1 MPAPTLLWTALGVL
15 HPPADAQLTAARRSG
30 AETRLEY
37 ARGNERWKFTV
48 VGNAVRHAEM
58 QPAGGGRY
66 TVDLKGE
73 GARGLPKQAVYRDYA
88 AFREL
93 TLTLDRADEAQPF
106 PPDTWSPGGR

>member
-1 MPAPTLLWTALGVL
+1 MLVGRGGTTGVWHAIEQMTCPTGGVG
-15 HPPADAQLTAARRSG
+15 PG
-30 AETRLEY
+30 
-37 ARGNERWKFTV
+37 V
-48 VGNAVRHAEM
+48 VHAEM

-73 GARGLPKQAVYRDYA
+73 GPRGLPRQAVYRDYA